1 MTEQFRAL
9 LAVLRG
15 SWADWNSVRLA
26 DLQFAQAGTARMA
39 VAAIIG
45 VTVAVLVLRTMAR
58 ASAYRGRV
66 ALPALA
72 AVATAGRGSMV
83 RHAALLLGLAGL
95 PFFVIALADPRTA
108 VTREEVSYPGRRIA

>member
-72 AVATAGRGSMV
+72 SFTNCTVPPPATLNRRLPPLMTMPAPVNLIESLVAT
-83 RHAALLLGLAGL
+83 
-95 PFFVIALADPRTA
+95 
-108 VTREEVSYPGRRIA
+108 E